1 MTYKKYRVTFTMDT
15 EVIAESKEEAIDQ
28 AKESLL
34 DGDWYYVHDY
44 IDEGKV
50 KLLWKPTKEEL
61 EEYLEE

>member
-34 DGDWYYVHDY
+34 DGD
-44 IDEGKV
+44 
-50 KLLWKPTKEEL
+50 
-61 EEYLEE
+61 

>member
-1 MTYKKYRVTFTMDT
+1 MIYKKYRVTFTMDT
-15 EVIAESKEEAIDQ
+15 DVIAENKDEAIEQ

-44 IDEGKV
+44 IDEWKA

-61 EEYLEE
+61 EEYLE